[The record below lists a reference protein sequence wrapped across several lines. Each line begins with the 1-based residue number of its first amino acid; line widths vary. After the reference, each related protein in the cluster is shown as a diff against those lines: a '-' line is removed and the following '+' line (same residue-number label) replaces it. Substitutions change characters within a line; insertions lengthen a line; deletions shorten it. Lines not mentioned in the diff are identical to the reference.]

1 MRTLHHRRLV
11 VTGGL
16 FLAILWATL
25 CLGAAGLALIS
36 TEAYSPNRKVLL
48 Y

>member
-16 FLAILWATL
+16 FLAILLATL
-25 CLGAAGLALIS
+25 CLGAAGLAQWRQAHARSQIHG
-36 TEAYSPNRKVLL
+36 
-48 Y
+48 